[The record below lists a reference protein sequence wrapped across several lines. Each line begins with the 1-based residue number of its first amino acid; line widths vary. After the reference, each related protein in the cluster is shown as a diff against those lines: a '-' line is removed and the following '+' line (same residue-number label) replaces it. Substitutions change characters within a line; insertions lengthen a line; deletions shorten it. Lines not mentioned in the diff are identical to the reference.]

1 MEIYKFREDFVTE
14 QYQWQLERSDNF
26 YQSDW
31 KNFVVTSGLY
41 IENKDALIEI
51 FQFDSFDLR
60 LDSETTDRFRYA
72 VYLDMRNEKVND
84 HLTISAEHWL
94 QTKQRIPD
102 LYGLF
107 LQNNLK
113 MKDDQT
119 FFPEIV
125 INLMQLVERVEEYEI
140 TGKHFALVSLNKF
153 QLYYFFIRVPDTNS
167 SQIKWRAYAHDYEKN
182 SGLLEEEFGLDGEK
196 FVITGEVEINDKT
209 YLYIYDNEYE
219 YSFGVE
225 ILDVMPLKLSPET
238 KDIQESICD
247 SEQIYKKGL
256 KKMKDRFIIFII
268 TLLISILTASSI
280 FYCNRNSPFFRRGL
294 SQQMRRGMEVDVI
307 RLSAISSP
315 IPDVPSKYIYSQKLG
330 HKSKY
335 IDMKRKQED
344 DIALI
349 LEIKRLARQIIS
361 EK

>member
-1 MEIYKFREDFVTE
+1 M
-14 QYQWQLERSDNF
+14 
-26 YQSDW
+26 
-31 KNFVVTSGLY
+31 Y

-84 HLTISAEHWL
+84 HLTNSAEHWL

-153 QLYYFFIRVPDTNS
+153 QLYYFFIRVPNTNS
-167 SQIKWRAYAHDYEKN
+167 SQIKWRA
-182 SGLLEEEFGLDGEK
+182 
-196 FVITGEVEINDKT
+196 
-209 YLYIYDNEYE
+209 
-219 YSFGVE
+219 
-225 ILDVMPLKLSPET
+225 
-238 KDIQESICD
+238 
-247 SEQIYKKGL
+247 
-256 KKMKDRFIIFII
+256 
-268 TLLISILTASSI
+268 
-280 FYCNRNSPFFRRGL
+280 
-294 SQQMRRGMEVDVI
+294 
-307 RLSAISSP
+307 
-315 IPDVPSKYIYSQKLG
+315 
-330 HKSKY
+330 
-335 IDMKRKQED
+335 
-344 DIALI
+344 
-349 LEIKRLARQIIS
+349 
-361 EK
+361 